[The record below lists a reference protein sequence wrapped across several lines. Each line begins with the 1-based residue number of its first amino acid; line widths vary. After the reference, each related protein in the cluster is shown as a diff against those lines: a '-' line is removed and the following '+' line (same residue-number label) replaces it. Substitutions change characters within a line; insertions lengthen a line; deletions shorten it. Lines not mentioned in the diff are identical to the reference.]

1 MSSPDGTEP
10 PDRPDGTAADQAA
23 AETPEQ
29 AAAGTPI
36 ADQVAAD
43 RTADP
48 AAQAGTGEPRIEDLV
63 HEAATRAPR
72 FEGLADEHAEHEAAE
87 TMTETG
93 VETGTGTATTDAG
106 AKEPKLDLGPVGHLG
121 DRLFAGLARGSGGLV
136 VAIVAFVGIFLL
148 ALAIPALADNN
159 SSFLF
164 SRIWEPGGDDPRFGI
179 AAMFYTTVISS
190 IIAMLIA
197 VPIAI
202 GVALFVTYYSPKRL
216 AQPVAYAVDLLAAV
230 PSIIYGLWGIL
241 FFAPILRPVID
252 GLASALGW
260 LPVFEKPPGDNVGVV
275 FTASVVLAIMILPVV
290 TAISREIFQQ
300 TPIAHR
306 EGALALG
313 ATKWEMIR
321 MAVLPYGRSGVV
333 SASMLGLGRA
343 LGETV
348 AVLIIL
354 SVPNGNDPWNSSIFA
369 GGETFASKIANNAAE
384 FDSPEKTGA
393 YIAAGLVLFVV
404 TFLVNS
410 AARIIVER
418 SGPDGRRPRRK
429 RRTNAPAAAEGANS

>member
-1 MSSPDGTEP
+1 MSSPDGTAP
-10 PDRPDGTAADQAA
+10 PDRPDGTAAGQDEA
-23 AETPEQ
+23 
-29 AAAGTPI
+29 
-36 ADQVAAD
+36 
-43 RTADP
+43 
-48 AAQAGTGEPRIEDLV
+48 RIEDLV
-63 HEAATRAPR
+63 HEDAGPTPT
-72 FEGLADEHAEHEAAE
+72 FGGLAEEHAEHEAAE
-87 TMTETG
+87 ESTEVMTEAG
-93 VETGTGTATTDAG
+93 PEADAPAG
-106 AKEPKLDLGPVGHLG
+106 GPPAGDPGKKLSLGPVGHLG
-121 DRLFAGLARGSGGLV
+121 DRLFSGLARGSGGLV
-136 VAIVAFVGIFLL
+136 VLIVAFVGIFLL
-148 ALAIPALADNN
+148 ALAIPSLADDKSN
-159 SSFLF
+159 FLF
-164 SRIWEPGGDDPRFGI
+164 SRIWEPGGDQPRFGI
-179 AAMFYTTVISS
+179 AALFYTTVISS

-202 GVALFVTYYSPKRL
+202 GVALFITYYSPKRL
-216 AQPVAYAVDLLAAV
+216 SQPVAYAVDLLAAV
-230 PSIIYGLWGIL
+230 PSIIYGLWGIM
-241 FFAPILRPVID
+241 FFAPVLHPVIN
-252 GLASALGW
+252 GLSDALGW
-260 LPVFEKPPGDNVGVV
+260 IPLFEKPPGDNVGVV

-290 TAISREIFQQ
+290 TAISREIFAQ

-321 MAVLPYGRSGVV
+321 MSVLPYGRSGVV

-354 SVPNGNDPWNSSIFA
+354 SVPNGNDPWNPSIFA

-410 AARIIVER
+410 AARIIVDR
-418 SGPDGRRPRRK
+418 STPGSKRPRRN
-429 RRTNAPAAAEGANS
+429 RRAGASAATEGAKS

>member
-1 MSSPDGTEP
+1 MSSPDGTAP
-10 PDRPDGTAADQAA
+10 PDRP
-23 AETPEQ
+23 AEP
-29 AAAGTPI
+29 AAAG
-36 ADQVAAD
+36 A
-43 RTADP
+43 
-48 AAQAGTGEPRIEDLV
+48 EPQIEDLIIGPAGPAP
-63 HEAATRAPR
+63 HFDDLAARHADDEAAGSRRTS
-72 FEGLADEHAEHEAAE
+72 E
-87 TMTETG
+87 ETG
-93 VETGTGTATTDAG
+93 
-106 AKEPKLDLGPVGHLG
+106 PKLELGPVGHLG
-121 DRLFAGLARGSGGLV
+121 DRLFSGLARGSGGLV
-136 VAIVAFVGIFLL
+136 VVIVAFVGVFLL
-148 ALAIPALADNN
+148 ALAIPALADDK

-164 SRIWEPGGDDPRFGI
+164 SRIWEPGGAEPRFGI

-190 IIAMLIA
+190 IIAMIIA

-202 GVALFVTYYSPKRL
+202 GVALFVTYYAPRRL
-216 AQPVAYAVDLLAAV
+216 AAPVAHAVDLLAAV

-241 FFAPILRPVID
+241 FFAPILRPVIN
-252 GLASALGW
+252 GLSTALGW
-260 LPVFEKPPGDNVGVV
+260 IPLFEKPSGDNVGVV

-290 TAISREIFQQ
+290 TAISREIFAQ

-313 ATKWEMIR
+313 STKWEMIR
-321 MAVLPYGRSGVV
+321 MAVLPYGRSGVT
-333 SASMLGLGRA
+333 SAAMLGLGRA

-354 SVPNGNDPWNSSIFA
+354 TVPNGNDPWTSSIFA

-410 AARIIVER
+410 AARLIVAR
-418 SGPDGRRPRRK
+418 SAPGAKRPRRN
-429 RRTNAPAAAEGANS
+429 RRAGSTAAEGASS